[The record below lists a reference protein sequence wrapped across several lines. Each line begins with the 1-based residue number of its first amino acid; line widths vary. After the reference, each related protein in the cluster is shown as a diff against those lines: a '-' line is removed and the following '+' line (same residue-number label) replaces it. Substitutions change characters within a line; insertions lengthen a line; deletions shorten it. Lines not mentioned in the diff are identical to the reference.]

1 MSISEDKNL
10 YRFDKNIIRFP
21 SAYATG
27 TPFAVARRGFFC
39 GLETRVRIG
48 QYIYYWR
55 LILAM
60 LDSVNHI
67 SFAGLTIGLLIIAAD
82 SPFTELGLVLRLWA
96 EGYQQ

>member
-1 MSISEDKNL
+1 
-10 YRFDKNIIRFP
+10 
-21 SAYATG
+21 
-27 TPFAVARRGFFC
+27 
-39 GLETRVRIG
+39 
-48 QYIYYWR
+48 
-55 LILAM
+55 M